1 MITAVYTP
9 ANPGHLSWEN
19 VNSRFIN
26 WAKENVKKQ
35 QQEIHHFAKIT
46 VFLKKMNTIYFW
58 PVLKDL

>member
-46 VFLKKMNTIYFW
+46 VF
-58 PVLKDL
+58 